1 MTHMD
6 FSILYTNVGYSYI
19 LKIYQKHQFLVI
31 KQKHLKVAV
40 FFVAIYPCIQDVP
53 LLKQENNNKMK

>member
-6 FSILYTNVGYSYI
+6 FSILYNNVGYSYI
-19 LKIYQKHQFLVI
+19 LKIYQKHQFFVV
-31 KQKHLKVAV
+31 KQKYLKVAV
-40 FFVAIYPCIQDVP
+40 FFLAIYSCMQDVP